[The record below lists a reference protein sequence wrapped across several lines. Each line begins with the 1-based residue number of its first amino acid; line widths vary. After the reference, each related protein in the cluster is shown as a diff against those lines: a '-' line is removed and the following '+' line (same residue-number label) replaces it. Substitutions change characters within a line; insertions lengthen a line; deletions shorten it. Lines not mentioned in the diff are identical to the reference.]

1 MYCLCWLPAHLAG
14 SDPNYISRFWQTG
27 DGLPHSSVTA
37 VLQSHAGYIWLGTR
51 VGLAR
56 FDGERFT
63 AFDASNTPQM
73 QSPHVTCLFESDDG
87 ALWIGHETGEL
98 TCYQD
103 GKFRTVPVRAA
114 WHGGR
119 IFAIGAD
126 RAGDIWLLN
135 QDGEL
140 ARVKD
145 GALIPSP
152 PTRTTYLLA
161 MTRNP
166 NGSLWIQRDND
177 VSALEDGR
185 LEGLKV
191 EGTNGIPYIQG
202 ICASRDGGLWVMAEN
217 RLRKWKD
224 EKWIGDIGP
233 APWGWSPAHT
243 IVETRG
249 GQLVAATVN
258 HGLYI
263 VSPGQGSLHFSRT
276 NGFSDDWITSLHEDR
291 EGNVWAG
298 TGNGGLAMLRA
309 GNITAFNPPD
319 QWQGRSVLSVAPG
332 PDGAVWI
339 GSEGAGLYRL
349 EGENWTNFKTEAGIA
364 NHYVWSVTQDAHGQ
378 LWAGSWGAGL
388 FGQTGTQF
396 EALPPE
402 LRDLALSVP
411 ALLPAS
417 NGGLLIG
424 TSIGLLQ
431 YCKGKTTWLARK
443 PEMFAPDVRAIREA
457 PDGSVWF
464 GMSGGGLGLWK
475 QGTVRQFRR
484 SEGLSSDFVQCL
496 RLEPDGTLW
505 IGTFGGGLNRFKN
518 GHFVAITK
526 KQGLPSDIICD
537 IENDEL
543 GNYWISSHGG
553 IVRVS
558 KNALE
563 DCAEGR
569 TSRLHCMT
577 YGLSDGLP
585 TLQCSGGFQPA
596 GCKTADGRLWFPTSK
611 GLVAVDPR
619 NVKSNP
625 LPPPVIIEKVLMD
638 DHVLAEAPQLTTPL
652 RIAPG
657 RHRFEFQ
664 FSGLSFAAPEK
675 VRFRYKLE
683 GLEDEAV
690 EVQSPRRANY
700 SYIPPGDYHF
710 HISACNNDGVWNDTG
725 AELGFVVL
733 PYFWQT
739 WWFRTIGG
747 AMTAMGGGVIV
758 WLDSRRRMRRKVERL
773 ERQQAIERERARI
786 AKDIHD
792 DLGAG
797 LTRISMFTESVSS
810 EQVSP
815 PQAVEALNRIYAT
828 THEMTL
834 AMDEIVWAVNPKHDT
849 LDSLASYLGKFV
861 QDFLEIAGVRCRLDM
876 PLQLPNW
883 RLEAELRH
891 NVFLALKESLN
902 NVLRHAAATEVRVTL
917 TLGTGSFAIAV
928 EDNGKGFVIE
938 PSAAAARRA
947 PHRNGLANMQ
957 QRLTEIGGKCE
968 ITSVP
973 GQGTCVKLHVLLN
986 PGAS

>member
-1 MYCLCWLPAHLAG
+1 VVGA
-14 SDPNYISRFWQTG
+14 DPNYISRFWQTA

-37 VLQSHAGYIWLGTR
+37 VLQSHQGSIWLGTR
-51 VGLAR
+51 GGLAR

-63 AFDASNTPQM
+63 TFDGSNTPQM
-73 QSPHVTCLFESDDG
+73 QSPHVTCLFEGDDG
-87 ALWIGHETGEL
+87 ALWIGHESGEL
-98 TCYQD
+98 TCYQN
-103 GKFRTVPVRAA
+103 GNFRTVPVRSS

-126 RAGDIWLLN
+126 HTGDVWLLD

-145 GALIPSP
+145 GMFIPAP
-152 PTRTTYLLA
+152 TTRTTYLLA

-166 NGSLWIQRDND
+166 NGTLWIQRDND

-185 LEGLKV
+185 LKCLKI
-191 EGTNGIPYIQG
+191 ESTNASPYVQG
-202 ICASRDGGLWVMAEN
+202 ICASRDGGLWVMTEN

-224 EKWIGDIGP
+224 DKWTEDFGP

-243 IVETRG
+243 IVETKN

-258 HGLYI
+258 HGLFI
-263 VSPGQGSLHFSRT
+263 VSPGQGLLHFSRT

-309 GNITAFNPPD
+309 GNITSFNPPD
-319 QWQGRSVLSVAPG
+319 QWQGRSVLSVTPG

-349 EGENWTNFKTEAGIA
+349 DGDNWTNFKTEAGLA
-364 NHYVWSVTQDAHGQ
+364 NHYVWAVTQDPQGR

-396 EALPPE
+396 ETLLPE
-402 LRDLALSVP
+402 LKDLALSVP
-411 ALLPAS
+411 ALLPSS

-431 YCKGKTTWLARK
+431 YCQGKTTWLARK
-443 PEMFAPDVRAIREA
+443 PELIAPDVRAIREA
-457 PDGSVWF
+457 PDGSIWF

-475 QGTVRQFRR
+475 QGSVRQFRR
-484 SEGLSSDFVQCL
+484 ADGLSSDFVQCL
-496 RLEPDGTLW
+496 RLESDGTLW

-518 GHFVAITK
+518 GKFVAITK
-526 KQGLPSDIICD
+526 KQGLPNDIICD
-537 IENDEL
+537 IEDDEL

-553 IVRVS
+553 IVRVD
-558 KNALE
+558 KKDLN
-563 DCAEGR
+563 DCAEGKTR
-569 TSRLHCMT
+569 QLQGMT

-596 GCKTADGRLWFPTSK
+596 GCRTADGRIWFPTSK

-625 LPPPVIIEKVLMD
+625 LPPPVIIEKMTVD
-638 DHVLAEAPQLTTPL
+638 DHPIAVTPEL
-652 RIAPG
+652 NEPIRISPG
-657 RHRFEFQ
+657 QHRFEFE
-664 FSGLSFAAPEK
+664 FTGFSFAAPEK

-683 GLEDEAV
+683 NLEKEAV
-690 EVQSPRRANY
+690 EVQSPRRAYY
-700 SYIPPGDYHF
+700 SYIPPGQYRF
-710 HISACNNDGVWNDTG
+710 HVRACNNDGVWNETG

-733 PYFWQT
+733 PYVWQT
-739 WWFRTIGG
+739 WWFRISGG
-747 AMTAMGGGVIV
+747 AMTAIAGGVIV
-758 WLDSRRRMRRKVERL
+758 WLDARRRMRRKLERF

-815 PQAVEALNRIYAT
+815 PQALEALNRIYAT

-834 AMDEIVWAVNPKHDT
+834 AMDEIVWAVNPQHDT
-849 LDSLASYLGKFV
+849 LDSLATYLGKFV
-861 QDFLEIAGVRCRLDM
+861 QDFLESAGVRCRLDM

-883 RLEAELRH
+883 RLDAELRH
-891 NVFLALKESLN
+891 NVYLALKESLN
-902 NVLRHAAATEVRVTL
+902 NILRHAGATEVRVSL
-917 TLGTGSFAIAV
+917 TLGERAFTIVV

-938 PSAAAARRA
+938 QNGGTSAPGRT
-947 PHRNGLANMQ
+947 PHRNGLANMK
-957 QRLTEIGGKCE
+957 QRLAEIGGRFE

-973 GQGTCVKLHVLLN
+973 GQGTCVKFNVLLS
-986 PGAS
+986 PRPT